1 MQHVTQQLFSLS
13 ALFLLFVPEKASRGR
28 GPDLLYI
35 YPSLFHTF
43 NSELTSMKEFAPS
56 VDSFIEGV
64 KRTVGG
70 VTRVEFRLTV

>member
-1 MQHVTQQLFSLS
+1 MQHVTQQLSSLS
-13 ALFLLFVPEKASRGR
+13 ALVSLFGPEKASRGR
-28 GPDLLYI
+28 GLHLLYI

-43 NSELTSMKEFAPS
+43 NSELTSMKEVAPS

-70 VTRVEFRLTV
+70 ITHVVFRLTV

>member
-13 ALFLLFVPEKASRGR
+13 ALFSLFVAEKAPRGR
-28 GPDLLYI
+28 GLHLLYI

-43 NSELTSMKEFAPS
+43 NSELTSLKEFAPS

-64 KRTVGG
+64 KRTVGA
-70 VTRVEFRLTV
+70 VTRVGFRLIL

>member
-13 ALFLLFVPEKASRGR
+13 ALFSLFVPEKASRSR
-28 GPDLLYI
+28 GLHLLYI
-35 YPSLFHTF
+35 YPSLFHTV
-43 NSELTSMKEFAPS
+43 NSELTSMKEVALS

-70 VTRVEFRLTV
+70 VTHVVFRLTV